1 MVSILSVV
9 VTCVDLKAGQDQKME
24 CKGTPYT
31 PKTTTRDVLRAKQ
44 QRKRRVTGCYP
55 KVEHLKH
62 YRFCLIKF
70 LIGNEIL
77 RREQAGSEHRHA
89 GHGCSLAGQQVK
101 D

>member
-24 CKGTPYT
+24 CKGAPYT

-44 QRKRRVTGCYP
+44 QRERRVTGRYP

-62 YRFCLIKF
+62 L
-70 LIGNEIL
+70 
-77 RREQAGSEHRHA
+77 
-89 GHGCSLAGQQVK
+89 SLLLN
-101 D
+101 